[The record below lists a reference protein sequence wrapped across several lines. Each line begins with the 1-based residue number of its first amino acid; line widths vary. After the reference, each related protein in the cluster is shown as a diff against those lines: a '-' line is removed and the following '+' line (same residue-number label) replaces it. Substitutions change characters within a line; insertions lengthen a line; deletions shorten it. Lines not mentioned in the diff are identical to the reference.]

1 MDPDALARLRREHFG
16 FIFQRYQLLGDL
28 SALGNVE
35 IPAIYAGT
43 PAAER
48 HARSERLLARL
59 GLAESAVANWGA
71 RLDGLIEDGKF
82 LVPTAIRLHRAI
94 AYRLASLRPSRHLVF
109 KRDKHTCQ
117 YCGRRSGP
125 LTLDHVMPASRG
137 GEDTWENL
145 VAACG
150 ACNQFKANRTPEEAG
165 MRLASQPRRYV
176 ASFNWEIMDKLCLA

>member
-1 MDPDALARLRREHFG
+1 MTAVTLCDAHYMPVKEICVEHAVYLLMTGKASPLYLAEGL
-16 FIFQRYQLLGDL
+16 
-28 SALGNVE
+28 V
-35 IPAIYAGT
+35 PV
-43 PAAER
+43 
-48 HARSERLLARL
+48 ARL

>member
-1 MDPDALARLRREHFG
+1 MLCDAHYMPVKEICVEHAVYLLMTGKASPLHLAEGL
-16 FIFQRYQLLGDL
+16 
-28 SALGNVE
+28 V
-35 IPAIYAGT
+35 PV
-43 PAAER
+43 
-48 HARSERLLARL
+48 ARL
-59 GLAESAVANWGA
+59 GLAESAVANWGPK
-71 RLDGLIEDGKF
+71 LDGLIEDGKF

-117 YCGRRSGP
+117 YCGRRAGP

-176 ASFNWEIMDKLCLA
+176 ASFNWEFMDKLCLA